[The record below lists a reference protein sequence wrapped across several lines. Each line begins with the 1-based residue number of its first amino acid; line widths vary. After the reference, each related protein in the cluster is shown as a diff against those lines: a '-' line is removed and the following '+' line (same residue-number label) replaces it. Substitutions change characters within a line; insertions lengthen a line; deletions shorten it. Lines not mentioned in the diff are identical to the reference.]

1 MLMQA
6 VINSGKTIAPARS
19 ESRQSQPQPQPQ
31 PQPPPPAT
39 SSRFSVYDEEED
51 DGDMSPQS
59 DHSLVTAMGNRYHPA
74 EMESHPAAE
83 TTRHLPA
90 RPLAPHRGPKPA
102 KERREKAREE
112 HRSRQPMPLGTA
124 VLRFLLVALVIL
136 GFAGGVYWVSQ
147 LEVTKDPFGM
157 ENGVG
162 ARVLQMDFT
171 EKQKMAERGNKD
183 AQYAVSQA
191 YQQGRGVKKNPEQ
204 AMAWLH
210 KAAEQGHTEAQRALG
225 DAYKDGIGVAQD
237 KAEALKWYN
246 RAQEKE

>member
-1 MLMQA
+1 
-6 VINSGKTIAPARS
+6 
-19 ESRQSQPQPQPQ
+19 
-31 PQPPPPAT
+31 
-39 SSRFSVYDEEED
+39 
-51 DGDMSPQS
+51 
-59 DHSLVTAMGNRYHPA
+59 
-74 EMESHPAAE
+74 
-83 TTRHLPA
+83 
-90 RPLAPHRGPKPA
+90 
-102 KERREKAREE
+102 
-112 HRSRQPMPLGTA
+112 MPLGTA